1 MKIWHISDTHCHHNL
16 LTVPEGV
23 DMIIFSGDCS
33 NPKEPVVN
41 QNEVLDFIKW
51 MKSLDIK
58 YKVFVAG
65 NHDTSIERNYVK
77 KSDMESQYNKIE
89 AMLEKI
95 FDKLDK
101 KVDK

>member
-1 MKIWHISDTHCHHNL
+1 MDWQQIINL
-16 LTVPEGV
+16 AFGV
-23 DMIIFSGDCS
+23 AL
-33 NPKEPVVN
+33 PVAGWFFRQLWDAV
-41 QNEVLDFIKW
+41 QKLKD
-51 MKSLDIK
+51 DIK
-58 YKVFVAG
+58 
-65 NHDTSIERNYVK
+65 NIEIDLPSNYVK